1 MARLPKGIFGPLY
14 GKLGPVVGATWN
26 GIPYVRSKPKKKR
39 KKRTVKTEAQIANEA
54 RFKFVN
60 RWMVPFHPYMMIGF
74 GNFPIDKPP
83 VSMALSLNYRQIVI
97 GSYPDFNID
106 YSKVVLSVGDLPGLA
121 QPVIAFSAPDT
132 LELTWVQSVGVAT
145 AFDDQLMLVLYSRE
159 LELADGFIG
168 GVKRASGKCSFQFVE
183 QMIGKALDVYIS
195 VTSLNRKGIANSIY
209 LGRMEP

>member
-1 MARLPKGIFGPLY
+1 MARLPKGVFGPFS
-14 GKLGPVVGATWN
+14 GKVGPVVGATWN
-26 GIPYVRSKPKKKR
+26 GIPYIRSKPKKKR
-39 KKRTVKTEAQIANEA
+39 KKKAVKTEMQIANQA

-60 RWMVPFHPYMMIGF
+60 GWMVPFHPYMMIGF
-74 GNFPIDKPP
+74 GNFPADKPP

-97 GSYPDFNID
+97 GTYPDFDID

-121 QPVIAFSAPDT
+121 QPAIVLNAPDT
-132 LELTWVQSVGVAT
+132 LELTWAQSADVKA

-168 GVKRASGKCSFQFVE
+168 GVKRASGKCRFQFIE
-183 QMIGKALDVYIS
+183 QLIGKALDVYIS
-195 VTSLNRKGIANSIY
+195 VTSLDRKRIANSIY